1 MPRPLFDSPY
11 IFGLH
16 DPGGESTMAAAGRRG
31 WIVFTE
37 EVGADPNN
45 TSGKDFTPWS
55 NQDFGILCRINNGYG
70 SVGTIP
76 SSDQYA
82 AFAKRVA
89 NYVAASPGCKIWI
102 IGNEMNH
109 SQEWPFAPRRAAMAT
124 ASPAPAAAPAP
135 APRRGPDQDPF
146 GHGDDSR
153 FGALNQGVIRPAATV
168 SSSDYE
174 PITPELYARCFR
186 LCRDAIKTLPGHGD
200 DQVLIGAVAPWN
212 NQTVYPG
219 NLNGDWIK
227 YFVDVLNLLGPGG
240 LDGLTLHT
248 YTHGPDPALIA
259 DTTTMNP
266 PFQNRYFNFL
276 AYRNFMDAVPA
287 AMREL
292 PAYIT
297 EADQD
302 DPWLDQNNG
311 WIQAAYANIDAWNQ
325 TPGNQQIRSLV
336 LYRWPQYDKWYIVG
350 KQGVIDGFTEA
361 MRNDYRWKAPQPKPA
376 NFKAGDKVKT
386 LDIVNFRQ
394 SPAGQTMAQ
403 LPANTELTVVSSQ
416 FVMQNG
422 LIWWNLRQRI
432 DTGTRD
438 GWVAQSTGDGI
449 LLLASI
455 PGTIA
460 PPQSF
465 SPGDQVQTLTI
476 VRMRKSPGVTS
487 KPANDIVADVPNNT
501 ILTVFSGPQKVDN
514 MTWWR
519 NTGRLPDGRQIEGW
533 MAEALPGG
541 ARLLALYAEAPKP
554 PAILDEGLQVGDLF
568 QTLTLVRLRRS
579 PGSRNK
585 PANDVIA
592 EIATGTTGK
601 IIGGPT
607 DKDAMRWWQVQAPG
621 RTGVILTGWM
631 AEALPDGTPL
641 LEEAELQTA
650 TFAPGEMAM
659 TADFVNVRRSAG
671 INNKPVDD
679 VLGMLPPNR
688 AVAILG
694 GPEAKDGLTWWRIGG
709 ILANG
714 NVIKGSVAERSP
726 NNQPLLTPAPRLP
739 GTNVPDK
746 ATKSYL
752 RTPYDGAFGI
762 AQLWGENPAF
772 YGQFV
777 YDGVALQ
784 GHNGIDF
791 LTPTGTLLYAV
802 DGGEVIK
809 AGNEPGGF
817 GNFVLLRHP
826 WGESL
831 YAHLNTIG
839 VVAGQAVGRS
849 QPIGISGNSGGSTG
863 PHLHF
868 AIRSNPYSRTDGWG
882 GYRDPLPYL
891 SPAAYYLPAYVLDP
905 ATLTIAA
912 ALPSPDGVSLR
923 DTPSS
928 MGDIPGH
935 QRP

>member
-1 MPRPLFDSPY
+1 
-11 IFGLH
+11 
-16 DPGGESTMAAAGRRG
+16 
-31 WIVFTE
+31 
-37 EVGADPNN
+37 
-45 TSGKDFTPWS
+45 
-55 NQDFGILCRINNGYG
+55 
-70 SVGTIP
+70 
-76 SSDQYA
+76 
-82 AFAKRVA
+82 
-89 NYVAASPGCKIWI
+89 
-102 IGNEMNH
+102 MNH
-109 SQEWPFAPRRAAMAT
+109 SQEWPFAPRRATTT
-124 ASPAPAAAPAP
+124 AAGPTPAAAPAP

-153 FGALNQGVIRPAATV
+153 FSALNQDVIRPAADV
-168 SSSDYE
+168 RSSDYE

-219 NLNGDWIK
+219 NLEGDWIK

-240 LDGLTLHT
+240 LDGFTVHT
-248 YTHGPDPALIA
+248 YTHGPDPALIT
-259 DTTTMNP
+259 DTTTMSP
-266 PFQNRYFNFL
+266 PFQNRYFNFQ

-297 EADQD
+297 ETDQD

-311 WIQAAYANIDAWNQ
+311 WVQAAYANINAWNQ

-361 MRNDYRWKAPQPKPA
+361 MRNDYRWKAPLPKPA

-416 FVMQNG
+416 YVMQNG
-422 LIWWNLRQRI
+422 LIWWNLRQQI
-432 DTGTRD
+432 GTGTRD
-438 GWVAQSTGDGI
+438 GWVAQYTADGI
-449 LLLASI
+449 VLLASV

-460 PPQSF
+460 PPQTF

-476 VRMRKSPGVTS
+476 VRMRKSPGTTN
-487 KPANDIVADVPNNT
+487 KPADDIVADVPTNT
-501 ILTVFSGPQKVDN
+501 ILTVFSGPQKADN

-519 NTGRLPDGRQIEGW
+519 NVGRLPDGRQIEGW
-533 MAEALPGG
+533 MAEALPDGTK
-541 ARLLALYAEAPKP
+541 LLALYAEAPEP
-554 PAILDEGLQVGDLF
+554 PAVPDEGLQVGDLF
-568 QTLTLVRLRRS
+568 RTLTIVRLRRS
-579 PGSRNK
+579 PGSSSK
-585 PANDVIA
+585 PADDVIA
-592 EIATGTTGK
+592 EIPTGTTGK

-607 DKDAMRWWQVQAPG
+607 DKDAMSWWQVQVPG
-621 RTGVILTGWM
+621 RDGAILTGWM

-641 LEEAELQTA
+641 LEETELQTA
-650 TFAPGEMAM
+650 TFATGDMAT

-688 AVAILG
+688 VVTILG
-694 GPEAKDGLTWWRIGG
+694 GPEEKDGLTWWRVGG
-709 ILANG
+709 ILADG
-714 NVIKGSVAERSP
+714 NEIKGSVAERSP

-746 ATKSYL
+746 TTQNYL
-752 RTPYDGAFGI
+752 RAPYDGAFGI

-772 YGQFV
+772 YNQFV

-809 AGNEPGGF
+809 AENEPGGF

-831 YAHLNTIG
+831 YAHLDTIG
-839 VVAGQAVGRS
+839 VVAGQAVGRG

-868 AIRSNPYSRTDGWG
+868 AIRSNPYSRADGWG

-891 SPAAYYLPAYVLDP
+891 SPASYSLPAYVLDP
-905 ATLTIAA
+905 ATLAIAA
-912 ALPSPDGVSLR
+912 ALPSPAGATLR
-923 DTPSS
+923 DTPPS
-928 MGDIPGH
+928 MGDIPGN